1 MNCIH
6 CGANTK
12 VSSTRVTSTYGAT
25 FRRRRAC
32 VADFMHRFSTYE
44 IDGLEVLETKLRA
57 EKMREE
63 LAKEQARQLEL
74 ARRTRAKRMKIINRA
89 RRNFAEVSIVW
100 LHAGDWDG
108 PMPKILTIF
117 DLAATGRV
125 CPKPKAL

>member
-1 MNCIH
+1 MKCIH
-6 CGANTK
+6 CGAL
-12 VSSTRVTSTYGAT
+12 TRVTSTRDTEKHGAT
-25 FRRRRAC
+25 LRRRRAC

-44 IDGLEVLETKLRA
+44 IDGLEILETKLRA

-74 ARRTRAKRMKIINRA
+74 ARHARAKRLKVIHKA

-125 CPKPKAL
+125 CPKP